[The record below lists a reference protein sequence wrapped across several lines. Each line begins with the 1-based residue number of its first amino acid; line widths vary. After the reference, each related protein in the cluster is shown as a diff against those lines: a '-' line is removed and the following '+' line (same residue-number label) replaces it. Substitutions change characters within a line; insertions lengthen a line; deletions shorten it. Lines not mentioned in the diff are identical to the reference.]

1 MNAPDSNALNG
12 RNRSAIWRPLR
23 GSGGLWDI
31 EIGEL
36 GWLGRQAVGGLR
48 VLHLVAR
55 GYRKDDCQLH
65 ASALTYYTL
74 MSLVPLVALG
84 LALARVFG
92 GDELA
97 HARIRTEIA
106 RLGTQLAAARP
117 EAASHEAVLVGEFI
131 QQLNQ
136 YGDRLFQQIG
146 QISFGTLGGIGLVIL
161 LWMAISML
169 SQVEHSFNRVW
180 DAPPRSLWRK
190 CADYL
195 TLIVIVPFLALA
207 ASTVPVADLA
217 ARHLG
222 GWFTGTI
229 GTVGASLPVRQG
241 STLLL
246 TTLLFM
252 TVFLFVPNTRV
263 RLKPALIG
271 GVVTAVAFLVWLRIC
286 MGLQVGV
293 IKYSKLYGGF
303 AVLPI
308 LLAWVYASWQ
318 IILFGAELS
327 FACQHAATYGREQG
341 ARQAGMRARWQLALG
356 LVVELA
362 DAMRTGRL
370 PVHAVS
376 FAQRNQLSVRLL
388 NDVLDDLLQA
398 GLVDESASHPG
409 CFLLRHDPSTLT
421 IATVVRAILDRGSPP
436 EALGLNALNP
446 AIRRLLAQAEG
457 SLARVLDTPVLALAE
472 ETAAPSGKNAS

>member
-1 MNAPDSNALNG
+1 MNALDRNDRDR
-12 RNRSAIWRPLR
+12 RNRSALWRRLR
-23 GSGGLWDI
+23 GIGDLWDI

-36 GWLGRQAVGGLR
+36 GWLGRQSLGGLR
-48 VLHLVAR
+48 VLNLVAR
-55 GYRKDDCQLH
+55 GYRHDDCQLH

-92 GDELA
+92 GAELA
-97 HARIRTEIA
+97 HDRIRTEIA
-106 RLGTQLAAARP
+106 RLGAQLAGARP
-117 EAASHEAVLVGEFI
+117 ETAAHETAIVGEFV
-131 QQLNQ
+131 QQLNRV
-136 YGDRLFQQIG
+136 GDRLFEQIG
-146 QISFGTLGGIGLVIL
+146 QISFGTLGGIGLVVLI
-161 LWMAISML
+161 WMAISML

-180 DAPPRSLWRK
+180 NAPPRSLWRK
-190 CADYL
+190 CSDYL

-222 GWFTGTI
+222 GWFTGTL
-229 GTVGASLPVRQG
+229 GSVGASLPIRQG

-263 RLKPALIG
+263 RLGPALIG
-271 GVVTAVAFLVWLRIC
+271 GVVTAAAFLVWLRIC
-286 MGLQVGV
+286 TGLQVGV

-356 LVVELA
+356 LAAELA
-362 DAMRTGRL
+362 AAMRNGGP
-370 PVHAVS
+370 PVHAIS
-376 FAQRNQLSVRLL
+376 FAQRNRLSVRLL
-388 NDVLDDLLQA
+388 NEVLDDLLQA
-398 GLVDESASHPG
+398 GLIDESASHPG
-409 CFLLRHDPSTLT
+409 CFLLRHDPSTLAV
-421 IATVVRAILDRGSPP
+421 ATVVRAILDRGAPP
-436 EALGLNALNP
+436 ETLGLHALNP
-446 AIRRLLAQAEG
+446 AIGQLLAQAEG
-457 SLARVLDTPVLALAE
+457 SLTRVLDTPVLALATA
-472 ETAAPSGKNAS
+472 TAAPAGKELP